1 MSVPRWVAAVVGVT
15 LFVASV
21 VLALAGV
28 PDAISGPGDVFS
40 NLGRNLITT
49 LAVALLAYVWFSFG
63 TSYSATR
70 RVRREARRR
79 PERLFPVPPRV
90 GNWRNVFGRSRL
102 VDQVATNLRDEL
114 RTGPQVIIGESG
126 SGKTSML
133 LALAAHFAR
142 RDVYPI
148 VLSLRDVEE
157 IDFSKMAETRFKE
170 YVDPH
175 VRAATDA
182 DKLWRWLCRRGEI
195 VVLADDLDR
204 ARVPGMAT
212 DPYKTAVRV
221 ALQAAGRRRLPLVV
235 ASRPEALP
243 PDLNVAPIDIGPLEL
258 DAEAATEQLL
268 GRKRRRKDEDDPEW
282 DRVRDYIERG
292 NLTANPFYL
301 GLLADVLRLPTSL
314 GRPPDEGE
322 HAVRLALLEG
332 WREGLVDEKTVPDGD
347 RRRRDRIL
355 ERLEDFAAARLTPEL
370 DATTDDPAAVDRE
383 WLSDLHAAERL
394 GLVEMD
400 GSGRHRFKHD
410 VLHAFFASRRRDTLL
425 DALESAPDAPRVQ
438 LSVVFAAAA
447 SRGPAASHDQGFCRE
462 ACERLTDFQGEA
474 DERRLLLAA
483 AAAEIANAGG
493 FHALDERIAETCADA
508 RRQASPVVRRAAL
521 EQVAGLRGNGVVAAL
536 WKFAGDDDYDVRW
549 AAAQK
554 LISRCTEPRQ
564 SLRRGDSEAPAE
576 GLHAYEAL
584 VPIFEKTLRSADGL
598 KQAHDRDPKIMA
610 LKHMAWILPALRSPA
625 MDWGDRVREDQR
637 PDDLLGRLLHL
648 QDQGVSSELGLEASI
663 AQGFKVHALT
673 LITRE
678 ERSRPGD
685 LNGGASDVDKATVT
699 GDEETAIEQEI
710 KLLSQ
715 ERFWYSQLNLLHAI
729 TARVAHV
736 VAQGDG
742 LPSDAGN
749 HVTTLPRGR
758 STYVRDLL
766 PKEDQPRY
774 VKAAAAVCDRVTIL
788 RRSKHVRALLK
799 EDAGPHPYVKAAAG
813 LCDRAIDEVLRDVE
827 DLRGR
832 ERENAARDA
841 LGRYVWG
848 DEGVLV
854 SQQPAELDIG
864 EVAQARRARTD
875 GGIRT
880 ARPAGLVDRAIQLVG
895 DIVVLL
901 NMNERGDEQQRKSF
915 AEKTALPYC
924 MTLSRDR
931 NEVFDKC
938 RGEPECV
945 FGLCPYEPAIN
956 RLSAHREISRGF
968 CRHQQHHATRP
979 AGRPWG
985 ATAKRRELREFWE
998 ELEAKARM

>member
-1 MSVPRWVAAVVGVT
+1 MSGPRWVAAVVGVT

-70 RVRREARRR
+70 RIRREARRR

-90 GNWRNVFGRSRL
+90 GNWTNVFGRSRL
-102 VDQVATNLRDEL
+102 VDQIATNLRDEL
-114 RTGPQVIIGESG
+114 RTGPQLIAGESG
-126 SGKTSML
+126 SGKTSLL

-148 VLSLRDVEE
+148 VLSLRDDEE
-157 IDFSKMAETRFKE
+157 IDFSKLAEARFKE

-175 VRAATDA
+175 VRTASDA

-204 ARVPGMAT
+204 ARVPGMAA

-243 PDLNVAPIDIGPLEL
+243 PDLNVAPVAIGPLEL
-258 DAEAATEQLL
+258 DAEGAARQLL
-268 GRKRRRKDEDDPEW
+268 GRHRRGEDEGDPEW
-282 DRVRDYIERG
+282 DAVRDYIERG

-301 GLLADVLRLPTSL
+301 GLMADVLRLPTSL
-314 GRPPDEGE
+314 EWPLPEDAADE
-322 HAVRLALLEG
+322 HAVRLALLKK
-332 WREGLVDEKTVPDGD
+332 WREGLLDEKTVPEGE
-347 RRRRDRIL
+347 RRRRESIL
-355 ERLEDFAAARLTPEL
+355 ERLADFAGARLTPAG
-370 DATTDDPAAVDRE
+370 DATTTSELAADDRE
-383 WLSDLHAAERL
+383 WLSDLHAGEQL

-410 VLHAFFASRRRDTLL
+410 VLHAFFASRRPDTLL
-425 DALESAPDAPRVQ
+425 DALRCAPDAPRVQ
-438 LSVVFAAAA
+438 LAVVFAAAA
-447 SRGPAASHDQGFCRE
+447 SRGPAVNPDQGFCRE
-462 ACERLTDFQGEA
+462 ACERLTGFEDDP

-493 FHALDERIAETCADA
+493 FHALDERIAATCVDA

-521 EQVAGLRGNGVVAAL
+521 EQIAKLRGDGVVAAL
-536 WKFAGDDDYDVRW
+536 WQFAGDDDYDVRW

-554 LISRCTEPRQ
+554 LISRCTEPSQ
-564 SLRRGDSEAPAE
+564 SPRGGHSEASAE

-584 VPIFEKTLRSADGL
+584 VPIFEETLRSADGL
-598 KQAHDRDPKIMA
+598 TKVHDRDPRIMA
-610 LKHMAWILPALRSPA
+610 LKHIAWILPALRSPA
-625 MDWGDRVREDQR
+625 RDWGDRVREHQR
-637 PDDLLGRLLHL
+637 PENLLGWLLRL
-648 QDQGVSSELGLEASI
+648 QREGVSSELGLEASI

-673 LITRE
+673 LITLHD
-678 ERSRPGD
+678 ERLGLDGRNRADRGV
-685 LNGGASDVDKATVT
+685 AEATAPV
-699 GDEETAIEQEI
+699 DEETANTDQEI
-710 KLLSQ
+710 GLLSGA
-715 ERFWYSQLNLLHAI
+715 EFWYSQLNLLHAI
-729 TARVAHV
+729 TARVAHA
-736 VAQGDG
+736 VAQGGG
-742 LPSDAGN
+742 LPREAEN
-749 HVTTLPRGR
+749 HVTTLPWRRRR

-766 PKEDQPRY
+766 
-774 VKAAAAVCDRVTIL
+774 
-788 RRSKHVRALLK
+788 RSK
-799 EDAGPHPYVKAAAG
+799 GQHPYVKAAAA
-813 LCDRAIDEVLRDVE
+813 LCDRAIDEVQRDVKG
-827 DLRGR
+827 LRGR

-848 DEGVLV
+848 DEGILV

-864 EVAQARRARTD
+864 EVAQARRARAD
-875 GGIRT
+875 GDART
-880 ARPAGLVDRAIQLVG
+880 AQPSGLVDTAIQLVG

-901 NMNERGDEQQRKSF
+901 NMNEKGAEQQRNSF
-915 AEKTALPYC
+915 AKRTTLPYC
-924 MTLSRDR
+924 MTQSRDR
-931 NEVFDKC
+931 AELFDRC
-938 RGEPECV
+938 RGGTECD

-956 RLSAHREISRGF
+956 SASAHREISRGF
-968 CRHQQHHATRP
+968 CRHQQHHASGSAARQ
-979 AGRPWG
+979 WG
-985 ATAKRRELREFWE
+985 SKAKRRELREFWE
-998 ELEAKARM
+998 ELEVKARM